1 MWWVCLRVPCYAT
14 PFPPQLFRYLR
25 AVLVGGRDRRRP
37 RTPEAESARG
47 EGVRVIGRIDVV
59 GVLARSLLRYP
70 LSSAAVSLLA
80 RGACRRPRAP
90 AAEDARGRERQRPR
104 APEAESARGRG
115 R

>member
-25 AVLVGGRDRRRP
+25 AVLVGGQKRRRP
-37 RTPEAESARG
+37 WTPEAESASGRG
-47 EGVRVIGRIDVV
+47 RQRPRAPEAEGVRVIGRIDVV

-90 AAEDARGRERQRPR
+90 
-104 APEAESARGRG
+104 
-115 R
+115 